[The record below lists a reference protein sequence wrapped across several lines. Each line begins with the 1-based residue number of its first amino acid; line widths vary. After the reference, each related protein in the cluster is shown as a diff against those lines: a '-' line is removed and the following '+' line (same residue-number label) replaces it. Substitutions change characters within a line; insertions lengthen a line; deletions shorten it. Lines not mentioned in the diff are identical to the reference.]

1 VKIYKWLFIILT
13 LAQMVFTIVWFLF
26 MKKFDRVI
34 LLGSVI
40 YFACII
46 ISFIAFEV
54 EKYRGRRKE
63 MIDNLP

>member
-13 LAQMVFTIVWFLF
+13 LAQTVLTIVWFLF
-26 MKKFDRVI
+26 IKKFDRVI
-34 LLGSVI
+34 VLGSLI
-40 YFACII
+40 YLACMM

-54 EKYRGRRKE
+54 EKYRRRRKE